1 MLWVYKRVG
10 WGAGQIGS
18 MGTTGQVWCW
28 SVPYESPTCHHSA
41 LFDSDALSPRTVEYQ
56 PPDSIARDPPHLHST
71 LHLFRFELIPNQILG
86 WYDDIFKFLNIYF
99 KYYYWF
105 MILSIWASMNL
116 LNFLWGVTK
125 LGLEGISLQI
135 LIYYKS
141 LWGEGKKNLKN
152 TQKRKIKIWVLSTCF
167 QLFRFF
173 KLIFKF

>member
-1 MLWVYKRVG
+1 
-10 WGAGQIGS
+10 
-18 MGTTGQVWCW
+18 
-28 SVPYESPTCHHSA
+28 
-41 LFDSDALSPRTVEYQ
+41 
-56 PPDSIARDPPHLHST
+56 
-71 LHLFRFELIPNQILG
+71 
-86 WYDDIFKFLNIYF
+86 
-99 KYYYWF
+99 
-105 MILSIWASMNL
+105 MNL